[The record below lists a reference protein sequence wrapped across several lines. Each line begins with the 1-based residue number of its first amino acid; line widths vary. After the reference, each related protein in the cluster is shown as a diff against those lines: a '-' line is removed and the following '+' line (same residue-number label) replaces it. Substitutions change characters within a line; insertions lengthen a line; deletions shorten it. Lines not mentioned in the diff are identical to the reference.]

1 MLNITYRTI
10 LIFLLANAVLLAYPQ
25 KIISDKSS
33 LSFVKIELVPV
44 NIKKIED
51 ASDIH
56 YVRIQTVN
64 KSKEL
69 ILSGMSD
76 CIFAKIEPLSIDKY
90 SDKTISNTKSSDLK
104 ENAQNVTVEKKSD
117 NIKIIETNKLSEKKH
132 KTPIETRRDTVSI
145 AQNDRPGKTINTD
158 KPKTQPPVIT
168 WLYPLDSNLT
178 SNTGQCTI
186 KAGLRSTSSIKSAKI
201 IVNGIAH
208 SLEQVLKKANSD
220 NYQWT
225 MEFPLVLKSGENS
238 ISIIASNIA
247 GNTSSEKRL
256 IIYEVKEGPQNPVAN
271 VNIITG
277 NATNIETPKMMAPII
292 SWISP
297 SKPNTDVNQYT
308 AKIKAKIK
316 SSDNLQSVLVYV
328 NDVASEEHGFT
339 PLPDAIGEYLLE
351 KPITLQ
357 SGENNIYIVA
367 TNVTG
372 ATKSELRYL
381 TNPTDNPPVINWD
394 VPDAYVSSVMTESVN
409 IEVCIKSITDLKSA
423 QIYVNGTQQISD
435 MVFQRSGISDCN
447 YIWQKPI
454 ILKEGDNGVFIIA
467 TNMAGSTTSEK
478 RVIKMGSTMFE
489 KRLALVI
496 GNSVYG
502 ETNLKN
508 PVNDANLI
516 EGTLKNLGFEVI
528 KRINASKTD
537 MENAIKM
544 FSKKLPDYNVTL
556 FYYAGHGIQVEG
568 MNYLI
573 PVDAVMKEKTDCK
586 WEAISVNYIVEEFEK
601 YPDNTNI
608 VILDACR
615 NNPFISW
622 ERGGET
628 GFKAISPASGTIIS
642 FATSEGAAA
651 SDGQGANGLFTEELV
666 KQMIISQPI
675 ESVFKKTRVQVEKR
689 SKNAQSPQEWSKL
702 KGDFYFKK

>member
-1 MLNITYRTI
+1 MLNIIFRTI
-10 LIFLLANAVLLAYPQ
+10 LFFLLANVGLLAYPQ
-25 KIISDKSS
+25 KIISDKST

-44 NIKKIED
+44 NIKKIEGV
-51 ASDIH
+51 SDIH
-56 YVRIQTVN
+56 YVNVQTLN
-64 KSKEL
+64 KAKEV
-69 ILSGMSD
+69 ILSGMSN
-76 CIFAKIEPLSIDKY
+76 CSFAKIEPLSIDKY
-90 SDKTISNTKSSDLK
+90 SDKAISNIKSSELK
-104 ENAQNVTVEKKSD
+104 EKSQNLTVEMKSD
-117 NIKIIETNKLSEKKH
+117 NTKTTETNKISAKKY
-132 KTPIETRRDTVSI
+132 KTPVETKRDTVTS
-145 AQNDRPGKTINTD
+145 ALNDKPGKTINTI
-158 KPKTQPPVIT
+158 KPKIQPPAIK
-168 WLYPLDSNLT
+168 WLYPADSNLT
-178 SNTGQCTI
+178 SYTGQCTI
-186 KAGLRSTSSIKSAKI
+186 RAGLRSTSSINSAKI
-201 IVNGIAH
+201 IVNGVVH
-208 SLEQVLKKANSD
+208 SLDKMLKEGNSD
-220 NYQWT
+220 SYQWI
-225 MEFPLVLKSGENS
+225 MEYPLALKSGANS
-238 ISIIASNIA
+238 ISIVASNIA
-247 GNTSSEKRL
+247 GNTSSEKRF
-256 IIYEVKEGPQNPVAN
+256 ITYEVKRESKNPVSN
-271 VNIITG
+271 VN
-277 NATNIETPKMMAPII
+277 TNTEIAAYTETPKTIAPVI

-297 SKPNTDVNQYT
+297 SLPNTDVNQYT

-316 SSDNLQSVLVYV
+316 SGEKLQSVLVYI
-328 NDVASEEHGFT
+328 NDVASEERAFT
-339 PLPDAIGEYLLE
+339 PSPEAIGEYLLE

-357 SGENNIYIVA
+357 SGENSIYIVA
-367 TNVTG
+367 TNETG

-381 TNPTDNPPVINWD
+381 TNPTDNPPLINWN
-394 VPDAYVSSVMTESVN
+394 VPDAPVSSVMSESVN

-423 QIYVNGTQQISD
+423 QIYVNGTQQIND
-435 MVFQRSGISDCN
+435 MVFQRSGINDCN
-447 YIWQKPI
+447 YVWQKPI
-454 ILKEGDNGVFIIA
+454 ILKEGDNGIFIIA

-478 RVIKMGSTMFE
+478 RVIKMGSTMSE

-516 EGTLKNLGFEVI
+516 EGTLKDLGFEVI
-528 KRINASKTD
+528 KRVNASKTD
-537 MENAIKM
+537 MENAIKI

-586 WEAISVNYIVEEFEK
+586 WEAIAVNYVVEEFEK

-666 KQMIISQPI
+666 KQMIIPQPI